1 MKRILCILLTLML
14 LALSLAGCGEK
25 KDNDGK
31 ISIVTTVFPIY
42 DWVVNLLGDTAENAD
57 ITMLLDSGV
66 DLHSYQ
72 PTVDDLVAISSCDLF
87 IYVGG
92 ESDEWVEDALSKA
105 SNDDMQVINLVEALG
120 ENAKEE
126 EAVNGVEN
134 DHDHEHEEGEEH
146 EHAIDE
152 HVWLS
157 LKNAKLFCRAI
168 TDKLAAIDPDTK
180 DTYEKNY
187 TSYAEKLDA
196 LDASYK
202 AAVDAATVKTLVF
215 GDRFP
220 FRYLVD
226 DYGLDYFAAFSGC
239 SAETEASFET
249 IAFLAGRIDALGLKS
264 ILTIEGSDSSIA
276 STVVNATAAKNAQIL
291 SVDSMQSSTSEDVKN
306 GVTYL
311 SVMQSNLEVLK
322 NALK

>member
-1 MKRILCILLTLML
+1 MKKLLCILLTLVL
-14 LALSLAGCGEK
+14 LVGSLSGCGNK
-25 KDNDGK
+25 NDNEGK

-42 DWVVNLLGDTAENAD
+42 DWVVSLLGDRVDGASV
-57 ITMLLDSGV
+57 TMLLDSGV

-72 PTVDDLVAISSCDLF
+72 PTVDDLVTISSCDLF

-105 SNDDMQVINLVEALG
+105 SNKDMQVINLVEALG
-120 ENAKEE
+120 EGAKEE
-126 EAVNGVEN
+126 EAVNGEEHH
-134 DHDHEHEEGEEH
+134 HDHEGDEHHHEV
-146 EHAIDE
+146 DE

-168 TDKLAAIDPDTK
+168 TDKLSVIDADGKDAYEGNYAA
-180 DTYEKNY
+180 
-187 TSYAEKLDA
+187 YAEKLDT
-196 LDASYK
+196 LDAGFKS
-202 AAVDAATVKTLVF
+202 AVDSAAVKTLVF
-215 GDRFP
+215 ADRFP

-226 DYGLDYFAAFSGC
+226 DYGIDYFAAFSGC

-249 IAFLAGRIDALGLKS
+249 IAFLAGKIDELGLKS
-264 ILTIEGSDSSIA
+264 VLTIEGSDSSIA
-276 STVVNATAAKNAQIL
+276 KTVIEATAAKNAQIL
-291 SVDSMQSSTSEDVKN
+291 TMDSMQSSTSEDVKK

-311 SVMQSNLEVLK
+311 SGMEKNLDVFK

>member
-1 MKRILCILLTLML
+1 MKKILCILLTLIL

-25 KDNDGK
+25 KDTDGK

-42 DWVVNLLGDTAENAD
+42 DWVVSLLGDTAENAN

-72 PTVDDLVAISSCDLF
+72 PTVDDLVTISSCDLF

-92 ESDEWVEDALSKA
+92 ESDEWVEDALAKA
-105 SNDDMQVINLVEALG
+105 SNKDMQVINLVEVLG
-120 ENAKEE
+120 DNAKEE
-126 EAVNGVEN
+126 EAVNGE
-134 DHDHEHEEGEEH
+134 HHHGHEEGEEH
-146 EHAIDE
+146 GHAIDE

-168 TDKLAAIDPDTK
+168 TDKLAAINSDAK
-180 DTYEKNY
+180 DTYEANY
-187 TSYAEKLDA
+187 TSYAEKLDT

-202 AAVDAATVKTLVF
+202 AAVDSATVKTLVF

-249 IAFLAGRIDALGLKS
+249 IAFLAGKIDELGLKS

-276 STVVNATAAKNAQIL
+276 RTVIEATSAKSAQVL
-291 SVDSMQSSTSEDVKN
+291 TMNSMQSSTSEDAKN

-311 SVMQSNLEVLK
+311 SVMQQNLEVFK

>member
-1 MKRILCILLTLML
+1 MKKILCILLTLIL

-25 KDNDGK
+25 KDTDGK

-42 DWVVNLLGDTAENAD
+42 DWVVSLLGDTAENAN

-72 PTVDDLVAISSCDLF
+72 PTVDDLVTISSCDLF

-92 ESDEWVEDALSKA
+92 ESDEWVEDALAKA
-105 SNDDMQVINLVEALG
+105 SNKDMQVINLVEVLG
-120 ENAKEE
+120 DNAKEE
-126 EAVNGVEN
+126 EAVNGEEHHHV
-134 DHDHEHEEGEEH
+134 HEEGEEH
-146 EHAIDE
+146 EHGIDE

-168 TDKLAAIDPDTK
+168 TDKLAMIDADSK
-180 DTYEKNY
+180 DTYEANY
-187 TSYAEKLDA
+187 TSYAQKLDT

-202 AAVDAATVKTLVF
+202 AAVDSATVKTLVF

-249 IAFLAGRIDALGLKS
+249 IAFLAGKIDELGLKS

-291 SVDSMQSSTSEDVKN
+291 AVDSMQSSTSEDVKN

-311 SVMQSNLEVLK
+311 SVMQSNLEVFK

>member
-1 MKRILCILLTLML
+1 MKRILCILLTLIL
-14 LALSLAGCGEK
+14 LVGSLAGCGEK

-42 DWVVNLLGDTAENAD
+42 DWVVNLLGDTAESAD

-72 PTVDDLVAISSCDLF
+72 PTVDDLVTISSCDLF

-105 SNDDMQVINLVEALG
+105 SNDDMQVINLVETLG

-126 EAVNGVEN
+126 EAVNGEEH
-134 DHDHEHEEGEEH
+134 DHDHGEGEEH

-180 DTYEKNY
+180 DTYEENY

-311 SVMQSNLEVLK
+311 SVMQKNLDVLK